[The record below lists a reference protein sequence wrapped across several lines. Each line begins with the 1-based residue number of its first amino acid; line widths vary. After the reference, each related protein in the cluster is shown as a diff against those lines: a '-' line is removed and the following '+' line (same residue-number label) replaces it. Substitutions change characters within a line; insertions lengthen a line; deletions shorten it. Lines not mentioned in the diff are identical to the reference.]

1 MARVCEVCGKGPT
14 TGNRIIRKGLRKSK
28 GGIGL
33 HTTGITRR
41 RFLPNIQRVRAI
53 VDGSVRRINVCA
65 ACIRAGKVVKPTTS
79 L

>member
-1 MARVCEVCGKGPT
+1 MARVCEICGKGPA

-41 RFLPNIQRVRAI
+41 RFLPNIQRVRAVI
-53 VDGSVRRINVCA
+53 DGAAQRINVCA
-65 ACIRAGKVVKPTTS
+65 SCIRAGKIVKPSS